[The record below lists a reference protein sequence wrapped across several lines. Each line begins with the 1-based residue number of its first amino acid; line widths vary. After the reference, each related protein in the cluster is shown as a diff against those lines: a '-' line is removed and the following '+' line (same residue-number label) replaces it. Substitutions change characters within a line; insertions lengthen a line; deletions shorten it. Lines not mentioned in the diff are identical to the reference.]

1 MTIRIGAKVPT
12 TGPLPAELGIGAMAA
27 SLERAGFDGLWV
39 SDHVVMPERISSPY
53 PFAPDRKA
61 TWPTD
66 VPWYDAVVA
75 MAMMA
80 ATTSRAHLN
89 VAVLVL
95 PLRHPVELAKQV
107 ASIDVLSGGRAGLG
121 VGAGWLREE
130 FDAMNV
136 PFESR
141 GSRTDEWMA
150 LLRSCWSGRPPAF
163 EGRHYRLPAGMLCL
177 PTPVKTPPVLVGG
190 TSVAALRRAGRSGD
204 GWVAHQSAGALDVDE
219 VRAGVVE
226 MRAAARAAGRDPGAL
241 QVVLRLVG
249 TADRLEEVA
258 AALPAFR
265 GAGVDEVVVDTP
277 WGDPADLAQA
287 HDLLRDAAM

>member
-12 TGPLPAELGIGAMAA
+12 TGPLPAELGIAEMAA
-27 SLERAGFDGLWV
+27 SLEDAGFDGLWV
-39 SDHVVMPERISSPY
+39 SDHLVMPERISSPY

-80 ATTSRAHLN
+80 AATSRAHLN

-141 GSRTDEWMA
+141 GRRLDEWMA
-150 LLRSCWSGRPPAF
+150 LLRACWSGRPAAF
-163 EGRHYRLPAGMLCL
+163 EGEHYRLPAGLVCL
-177 PTPVKTPPVLVGG
+177 PTPLATPPILVGG
-190 TSVAALRRAGRSGD
+190 TSAAALRRAGRSGD
-204 GWVAHQSAGALDVDE
+204 GWVAHQAAGALDPDE
-219 VRAGVVE
+219 VRAGVAE
-226 MRAAARAAGRDPGAL
+226 MGAAARAAGRDPDAL
-241 QVVLRLVG
+241 RVVLRLVG
-249 TADRLEEVA
+249 TAERLAEVA
-258 AALPAFR
+258 AALPSFAR
-265 GAGVDEVVVDTP
+265 AGVHEVVVDTP
-277 WGDPADLAQA
+277 WAGPDALSRA
-287 HDLLRDAAM
+287 HDLLRDAAG